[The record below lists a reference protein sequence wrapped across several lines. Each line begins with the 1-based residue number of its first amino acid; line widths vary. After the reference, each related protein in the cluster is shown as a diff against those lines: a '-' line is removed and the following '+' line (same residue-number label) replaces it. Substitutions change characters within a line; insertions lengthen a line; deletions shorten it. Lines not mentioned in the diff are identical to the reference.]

1 MKVDWEIL
9 KSCMAAT
16 VFLLQN
22 GNCRGKKSLFRIAM
36 RVVSI
41 FQLNSVDSAYIH
53 LYLSNIHKCQ
63 DDPTFYHGTTNSSI

>member
-22 GNCRGKKSLFRIAM
+22 GNCRGKKSLFKIAM
-36 RVVSI
+36 RG

-53 LYLSNIHKCQ
+53 LYLSNIRKCQ
-63 DDPTFYHGTTNSSI
+63 DDPIFCHGTTNSSI